1 MRTSYSALD
10 TFKVC
15 PLKYKYQV
23 IERRPAPKRI
33 EAIFGTLIHSAL
45 KYMFE
50 RNPLYPTLDEVIN
63 FFTVKFN
70 EKAEGVL
77 FNDPKT
83 KEAEEKMYFEE
94 GVRMLRNFYK
104 KNQPWNF
111 NALEL
116 ETRFSLDLVDEKTN
130 RTHTLSGIIDR
141 IDKNEEDESYEIID
155 YKTAKKMP
163 AESTLEENLQLNL
176 YHLALTKRWPSITSG
191 KIKLS
196 LYFLKHNEKISL
208 TPNEEVIKKAREAL
222 LSTIREVEEKT
233 EKDNFEPMPGPLC
246 DYCGFRPIC
255 PMWSHEYKVEKNE
268 PSEKEVTSA
277 IEEFFALK
285 ESEDKNK
292 DRLGELR
299 EVIINYMDKEKV
311 ERVFGGPGFITRT
324 NQERV
329 SYDLEKIRPQLEAHG
344 HWQKLLTPDTKKLE
358 EIVNELTEEE
368 ISAMKEAKI
377 TKKFATLKSTKKKG
391 EIEEE

>member
-10 TFKVC
+10 TFKIC

-63 FFTVKFN
+63 FFTIKFN

-94 GVRMLRNFYK
+94 GIRMLRNFYK

-208 TPNEEVIKKAREAL
+208 TPNEEVIKRAREAL

-233 EKDNFEPMPGPLC
+233 EKDSFEPMPGPLC

-277 IEEFFALK
+277 IDEFFALK

-299 EVIINYMDKEKV
+299 EVIINYMDKEKI
-311 ERVFGGPGFITRT
+311 ERVFGDLGFITRT

-329 SYDLEKIRPQLEAHG
+329 SYDLEKLRPQLEAHG
-344 HWQKLLTPDTKKLE
+344 HWQKLLTPDAKKLE
-358 EIVNELTEEE
+358 EIINELTEEE
-368 ISAMKEAKI
+368 ISAIKEAKI

-391 EIEEE
+391 EVEEE

>member
-10 TFKVC
+10 TFKIC

-63 FFTVKFN
+63 FFTIKFN

-94 GVRMLRNFYK
+94 GIRMLRNFYK

-208 TPNEEVIKKAREAL
+208 TPNEEVIKRAREAL

-233 EKDNFEPMPGPLC
+233 EKDSFEPMPGPLC

-277 IEEFFALK
+277 IDEFFALK

-299 EVIINYMDKEKV
+299 EVIINYMDKEKI
-311 ERVFGGPGFITRT
+311 ERVFGDLGFITRT

-344 HWQKLLTPDTKKLE
+344 HWQKLLTPDAKKLE
-358 EIVNELTEEE
+358 EIINELTEEE
-368 ISAMKEAKI
+368 IFAIKEAKI

-391 EIEEE
+391 EVEEE

>member
-1 MRTSYSALD
+1 MKTSYSALD

-63 FFTVKFN
+63 FFTIKFN

-130 RTHTLSGIIDR
+130 RTHTFSGIIDR
-141 IDKNEEDESYEIID
+141 VDKNEEDGSYEIID

-233 EKDNFEPMPGPLC
+233 EKDDFEPMPGPLC

-268 PSEKEVTSA
+268 PDEKEVASA

-299 EVIINYMDKEKV
+299 ETIISYMDKEKV

-329 SYDLEKIRPQLEAHG
+329 SYDLEKIRPQLEASG
-344 HWQKLLTPDTKKLE
+344 RWQKLLVPDSKKLE
-358 EIVNELTEEE
+358 EIMDELTDEEA
-368 ISAMKEAKI
+368 SAVKEAKI
-377 TKKFATLKSTKKKG
+377 TKKFATLKSTRKKG
-391 EIEEE
+391 EPEEL

>member
-10 TFKVC
+10 TFKIC

-23 IERRPAPKRI
+23 IERRPTPKRI

-63 FFTVKFN
+63 FFTAKFN

-94 GVRMLRNFYK
+94 GIRMLRNFYK

-208 TPNEEVIKKAREAL
+208 TPNEEVIKRAREAL

-233 EKDNFEPMPGPLC
+233 EKDSFEPMPGPLC

-277 IEEFFALK
+277 IDEFFALK

-299 EVIINYMDKEKV
+299 EVIINYMDKEKI
-311 ERVFGGPGFITRT
+311 ERVFGDLGFITRT

-344 HWQKLLTPDTKKLE
+344 HWQKLLTPDAKKLE
-358 EIVNELTEEE
+358 EIINELTEEE
-368 ISAMKEAKI
+368 ISAIKEAKI

-391 EIEEE
+391 EVEEE

>member
-10 TFKVC
+10 TFKIC

-233 EKDNFEPMPGPLC
+233 EKDSFEPMPGPLC

-277 IEEFFALK
+277 IDEFFELK
-285 ESEDKNK
+285 EGEDKNK

-299 EVIINYMDKEKV
+299 EIIINYMDKEKV

-344 HWQKLLTPDTKKLE
+344 HWQQLLTPDAKKLE

-391 EIEEE
+391 EVEEE

>member
-10 TFKVC
+10 TFKIC

-222 LSTIREVEEKT
+222 LSTIREVGEKT
-233 EKDNFEPMPGPLC
+233 EKDSFEPMPGPLC

-277 IEEFFALK
+277 IDEFFELK
-285 ESEDKNK
+285 EGEDKNK

-299 EVIINYMDKEKV
+299 EIIINYMDKEKV

-344 HWQKLLTPDTKKLE
+344 HWQQLLTPDAKKLE

-391 EIEEE
+391 EVEEE

>member
-233 EKDNFEPMPGPLC
+233 EKDSFEPMPGPLC

-268 PSEKEVTSA
+268 PNEKEVTSA
-277 IEEFFALK
+277 IDEFFALK
-285 ESEDKNK
+285 ENEDKNK

-344 HWQKLLTPDTKKLE
+344 HWQKLLTPDAKKLE

-377 TKKFATLKSTKKKG
+377 TKKFAILKSTKKKG
-391 EIEEE
+391 ELEEE

>member
-233 EKDNFEPMPGPLC
+233 EKDSFEPMPGPLC

-268 PSEKEVTSA
+268 PNEKEVTSA
-277 IEEFFALK
+277 IDEFFALK
-285 ESEDKNK
+285 ENEDKNK

-344 HWQKLLTPDTKKLE
+344 HWQKLLTPDAKKLE

-391 EIEEE
+391 ELEEE

>member
-1 MRTSYSALD
+1 
-10 TFKVC
+10 
-15 PLKYKYQV
+15 
-23 IERRPAPKRI
+23 
-33 EAIFGTLIHSAL
+33 
-45 KYMFE
+45 MFE

-63 FFTVKFN
+63 FFTIKFN

-94 GVRMLRNFYK
+94 GIRMLRNFYK

-233 EKDNFEPMPGPLC
+233 EKDSFEPMPGPLC

-277 IEEFFALK
+277 IDEFFALK

-299 EVIINYMDKEKV
+299 EVIINYMDKEKI
-311 ERVFGGPGFITRT
+311 ERVFGDLGFITRT

-329 SYDLEKIRPQLEAHG
+329 SYDLEKLRPQLEAHG
-344 HWQKLLTPDTKKLE
+344 HWQKLLTPDAKKLE
-358 EIVNELTEEE
+358 EIINELTEEE
-368 ISAMKEAKI
+368 IFAIKEAKI

-391 EIEEE
+391 EVEEE